1 MLRKQLL
8 GIERIK
14 TAPAF
19 LESTSLVLAFGM
31 DVFFTRRMP
40 SKAFDVLS
48 EDFSRISLV
57 ATTAALLVGIAVARQ
72 MSNRKRVYDA
82 FQS

>member
-1 MLRKQLL
+1 
-8 GIERIK
+8 
-14 TAPAF
+14 
-19 LESTSLVLAFGM
+19 
-31 DVFFTRRMP
+31 MP

-57 ATTAALLVGIAVARQ
+57 ATTAALLVGIVVARQ